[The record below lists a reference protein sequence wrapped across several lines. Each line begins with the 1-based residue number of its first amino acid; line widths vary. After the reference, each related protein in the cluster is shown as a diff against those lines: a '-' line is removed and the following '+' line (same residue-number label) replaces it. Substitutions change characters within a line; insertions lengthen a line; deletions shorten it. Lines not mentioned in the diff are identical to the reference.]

1 MSNFE
6 TELRKAGEEILNRIG
21 IKSQSYFLS
30 GGMPSPSQVTSRT
43 GGLLGAVMGGNGGIR
58 EFQFSGDTARFTIGV
73 SGAVVPY
80 AVLHEKGG
88 TRVVT
93 EKMRRFFWAKYFE
106 TSIYGDTVMNSMWSA
121 LRFKNVITFPK
132 RSYLEPAVNDIA
144 IEIPEILE
152 RYTMNYLK
160 TTITQTIEESKRVNK
175 N

>member
-30 GGMPSPSQVTSRT
+30 GGLPSPSQVTSRT
-43 GGLLGAVMGGNGGIR
+43 GKLLNAVLGGQGGIR
-58 EFQFSGDTARFTIGV
+58 EFQFSGDIARFTIGV
-73 SGAVVPY
+73 SGATVPY

-88 TRVVT
+88 TRIVT

-106 TSIYGDTVMNSMWSA
+106 TSIYGDPQRSMWSA
-121 LRFKNVITFPK
+121 LRFKNTILFPK

-144 IEIPEILE
+144 VEIPEILE

-160 TTITQTIEESKRVNK
+160 ATITQTIEESKRVNK